1 MERAVL
7 GGFGSLVAL
16 LGCCL
21 YPSIADAAGGGTC
34 TLNATAQLSPGLGA
48 TATPFSVTF
57 SGTLSNC
64 QGTAPG
70 TPAGGSVQAG
80 LDGAPVPTGTGSCAM
95 SSSSG
100 YSINRWTDG
109 NSTVVK
115 FSAMGALAGLVLQG
129 VVVDRVANGSKVFQT
144 TEPTTPVGSTVLG
157 ILAFTTSD
165 PLACLPGAAGV
176 STATIQGQLAHA
188 K

>member
-1 MERAVL
+1 
-7 GGFGSLVAL
+7 
-16 LGCCL
+16 
-21 YPSIADAAGGGTC
+21 
-34 TLNATAQLSPGLGA
+34 
-48 TATPFSVTF
+48 
-57 SGTLSNC
+57 
-64 QGTAPG
+64 
-70 TPAGGSVQAG
+70 
-80 LDGAPVPTGTGSCAM
+80 
-95 SSSSG
+95 
-100 YSINRWTDG
+100 
-109 NSTVVK
+109 VK
-115 FSAMGALAGLVLQG
+115 FSAVGALAGLVLQG